1 MKPTIAS
8 LQKELQKKK
17 REIKHLEQMVD
28 YDDLTG
34 LYNRRGFIKE
44 VNKFLSQIQNDMESK
59 GERIERKMR
68 IQDLSIIFLDI
79 NKFKKIN
86 DTLGHEAG
94 DTLLRQFGKFLLE
107 FVRDIDMV
115 TRWSGDEFVL
125 ALVGTRKEEAHMK
138 IRRLKERL
146 KKRKFVVRKKSL
158 LISLSAGVASV
169 FGSNH
174 PVGLFD
180 IETLVDWAD
189 KEMYRDKRGLRG
201 RG

>member
-8 LQKELQKKK
+8 LQKELRERKK
-17 REIKHLEQMVD
+17 EIKHLEQMVD

-44 VNKFLSQIQNDMESK
+44 ANRFISQIKNDMKLREE
-59 GERIERKMR
+59 GFERRAR
-68 IQDLSIIFLDI
+68 IQNLSVIFLDL

-94 DTLLRQFGKFLLE
+94 DTLLRQFGRFLLGS
-107 FVRDIDMV
+107 VRGTDMV

-125 ALVGTRKEEAHMK
+125 ALVGAQKEEALMRA
-138 IRRLKERL
+138 RRLKERL
-146 KKRKFVVRKKSL
+146 KNKKFIVRKKSL
-158 LISLSAGVASV
+158 SISLSAGVASV
-169 FGSNH
+169 FDPRH

-180 IETLVDWAD
+180 IEKLVDLAD
-189 KEMYRDKRGLRG
+189 KEMYRDKKG
-201 RG
+201 